1 MAMAPHFE
9 RARLLGAAIE
19 IATYELREPIDRI
32 EVSELRIFVWA
43 GKKTISMKYHN
54 AGSYRPDVLGG
65 GDWVVEKVG
74 LADMPIS
81 PLAKVLLQLR
91 KAARMFS

>member
-1 MAMAPHFE
+1 MG
-9 RARLLGAAIE
+9 RKKDDL
-19 IATYELREPIDRI
+19 D
-32 EVSELRIFVWA
+32 EVPQRW
-43 GKKTISMKYHN
+43 
-54 AGSYRPDVLGG
+54 SYRPDVLGG